1 MFQSKQIKEKDLN
14 FNDYRYLDVAND
26 FCLQNVLTPA
36 GIGNRVTTIQ
46 KKISSKNRVL
56 TTSG

>member
-36 GIGNRVTTIQ
+36 GIWNRVTTLQ
-46 KKISSKNRVL
+46 KNKFLK
-56 TTSG
+56 